1 MVVTDKA
8 RHESSD
14 QRLLL
19 CSDLDRTI
27 LPNGAQ
33 PESSRSRPLL
43 HALARRPEVTL
54 AYVSGRH
61 RKLLAAAVAEYG
73 IPRPDYAIGDVGT
86 TIYRVGAQGW
96 QEWSAWHEEISA
108 DWRGLDSRA
117 LADLLEPVL
126 AHRPGVRLQEA
137 EKQNRCKLSY
147 YTPAQWPSL
156 PSSSATSAERPSSA
170 HPVCEAGGSPADPGR
185 QKLLALVGAR
195 LDQAGLRARLV
206 WSVDEERDLGL
217 LDVLPATAGKLAAI
231 RFLMRQLGFTRSNT
245 VFSGDSGNDLDVLTS
260 ELNAVLVANAPP
272 EVRAEALARVS
283 EAGRAQTLY
292 CAAGGFMGMNGN
304 YAAGVLEG
312 VAHFQ
317 PQAAR
322 WLAESEAITGNAG

>member
-1 MVVTDKA
+1 MTAMCSGQEELVGA
-8 RHESSD
+8 SGGAI
-14 QRLLL
+14 LL

-33 PESSRSRPLL
+33 PESSQARPLL

-61 RKLLAAAVAEYG
+61 RDLLAAAVAEYG
-73 IPRPDYAIGDVGT
+73 IPLPDYAIGDVGT
-86 TIYRVGAQGW
+86 TIYRVGARGW
-96 QEWSAWHEEISA
+96 QEWLAWHEEISA
-108 DWRGLDSRA
+108 DWQGLDSRE
-117 LADLLEPVL
+117 LAGLLEPVL
-126 AHRPGVRLQEA
+126 AHRPGVRLQEP

-147 YTPAQWPSL
+147 YTPAQWPSATAPGPG
-156 PSSSATSAERPSSA
+156 PSRHHSAAE
-170 HPVCEAGGSPADPGR
+170 VAGGIADQDR
-185 QKLLALVGAR
+185 EELLALIGAR
-195 LDQAGLRARLV
+195 LEQAGLRARLV
-206 WSVDEERDLGL
+206 WSVDEERNLGL

-231 RFLMRQLGFTRSNT
+231 RFLMRQLGFARHNT

-260 ELNAVLVANAPP
+260 ELNTVLVANAPP
-272 EVRAEALARVS
+272 EVRAEALARVKK
-283 EAGRAQTLY
+283 AGRPQTLY

-317 PQAAR
+317 PQVAR
-322 WLAESEAITGNAG
+322 WLT